1 MSFLK
6 KTLGIIALVVSL
18 SFGGVTNVRAQTLE
32 IVFVSSL
39 WGSAIGGVSG
49 VAVWALQDE
58 DDEDKF
64 FTKYAIKGMALGLF
78 AGMGV
83 GIFEAKSDDS
93 VFMSKDEPRGL
104 LHLDI
109 NSNILAIDPVKILP
123 RLNFE
128 PLKDSKEWQ
137 VNLMTA
143 SFWNKYEFDKS

>member
-1 MSFLK
+1 MNFLK
-6 KTLGIIALVVSL
+6 KALGIIALVVSL
-18 SFGGVTNVRAQTLE
+18 SFSGVTNIRAQTLE

-64 FTKYAIKGMALGLF
+64 FTNYAIKGMALGLF

-83 GIFEAKSDDS
+83 GIFEAKSDDG
-93 VFMSKDEPRGL
+93 VFMSKEEPRGL

-109 NSNILAIDPVKILP
+109 NSNILAIDPAKILP
-123 RLNFE
+123 KPNFE
-128 PLKDSKEWQ
+128 TIRDSIEWQ
-137 VNLMTA
+137 MDLMTA
-143 SFWNKYEFDKS
+143 SF

>member
-1 MSFLK
+1 MYFLK
-6 KTLGIIALVVSL
+6 RTIGIIALVGSL
-18 SFGGVTNVRAQTLE
+18 TFSVGTNVRAQTLE

-83 GIFEAKSDDS
+83 GIFEARSDDGI
-93 VFMSKDEPRGL
+93 FMSREEPRGL
-104 LHLDI
+104 IHLDI
-109 NSNILAIDPVKILP
+109 NSNLLAIEPAKILP
-123 RLNFE
+123 IPNFKISE
-128 PLKDSKEWQ
+128 NLTEWQ

-143 SFWNKYEFDKS
+143 NF

>member
-1 MSFLK
+1 MNFLK
-6 KTLGIIALVVSL
+6 VTLGIIALIGGL
-18 SFGGVTNVRAQTLE
+18 SFGGPTNARAQTLE

-83 GIFEAKSDDS
+83 GIFEARSDDGI
-93 VFMSKDEPRGL
+93 FMSRKKTRGL
-104 LHLDI
+104 LHLDV
-109 NSNILAIDPVKILP
+109 NSKILAIEPSKILP
-123 RLNFE
+123 LPNF
-128 PLKDSKEWQ
+128 DSSKNTPDWQ
-137 VNLMTA
+137 MNLMTA
-143 SFWNKYEFDKS
+143 TF

>member
-1 MSFLK
+1 MNFLK

-18 SFGGVTNVRAQTLE
+18 SFSGVTNVRAQTLE

-83 GIFEAKSDDS
+83 GIFEAKSEDS
-93 VFMSKDEPRGL
+93 IFMSKNEPRGF
-104 LHLDI
+104 LHLDM
-109 NSNILAIDPVKILP
+109 NSNILAIDPAKILP
-123 RLNFE
+123 RPNFE
-128 PLKDSKEWQ
+128 PLINSKEWQ
-137 VNLMTA
+137 IDLMTA
-143 SFWNKYEFDKS
+143 SF

>member
-6 KTLGIIALVVSL
+6 KTLGIVAIVGSLTFAGVSNL
-18 SFGGVTNVRAQTLE
+18 RAQTLE

-49 VAVWALQDE
+49 IAVWALQDE

-83 GIFEAKSDDS
+83 GIFEAKSDDGI
-93 VFMSKDEPRGL
+93 FMSKEFSRGL
-104 LHLDI
+104 FHLDV
-109 NSNILAIDPVKILP
+109 NSKILAIEPAKFIP
-123 RLNFE
+123 NPSFE
-128 PLKDSKEWQ
+128 SSKSSPEWQ
-137 VNLMTA
+137 LNLLSA
-143 SFWNKYEFDKS
+143 SF

>member
-1 MSFLK
+1 MNFLK
-6 KTLGIIALVVSL
+6 RTLGIIALVGML
-18 SFGGVTNVRAQTLE
+18 SFGGLTSARAQTLE

-83 GIFEAKSDDS
+83 GIFEAKSDDG
-93 VFMSKDEPRGL
+93 VFMSKEEPRGL

-123 RLNFE
+123 RPNFE
-128 PLKDSKEWQ
+128 TIKDSTEWQ
-137 VNLMTA
+137 MDLMTA
-143 SFWNKYEFDKS
+143 SF

>member
-1 MSFLK
+1 MNFLK
-6 KTLGIIALVVSL
+6 RITGIIALIVSL
-18 SFGGVTNVRAQTLE
+18 SFSGVSNVRAQTLE

-93 VFMSKDEPRGL
+93 IFMSKEEPKGL

-109 NSNILAIDPVKILP
+109 NSNILAIDPAKILP
-123 RLNFE
+123 RPNFKIIE
-128 PLKDSKEWQ
+128 SSSEWQ
-137 VNLMTA
+137 IDLMTA
-143 SFWNKYEFDKS
+143 SF

>member
-1 MSFLK
+1 MNFLK
-6 KTLGIIALVVSL
+6 RTLGIIALVGSL
-18 SFGGVTNVRAQTLE
+18 SFSGVTNVRAQTLE

-83 GIFEAKSDDS
+83 GIFEAKSDEGI
-93 VFMSKDEPRGL
+93 FMSNDEPKGL

-109 NSNILAIDPVKILP
+109 NSNILAIDPIKIMP
-123 RLNFE
+123 RPNFKIV
-128 PLKDSKEWQ
+128 KDSTEWKM
-137 VNLMTA
+137 NLMTA
-143 SFWNKYEFDKS
+143 SF

>member
-1 MSFLK
+1 MNFLK
-6 KTLGIIALVVSL
+6 RTLGIIALVGSL
-18 SFGGVTNVRAQTLE
+18 SFSGVTNVRAQTLE

-143 SFWNKYEFDKS
+143 SF

>member
-1 MSFLK
+1 MNFLK
-6 KTLGIIALVVSL
+6 RIIGIIAIVGSL
-18 SFGGVTNVRAQTLE
+18 SFSGVTNVRAQTLE

-143 SFWNKYEFDKS
+143 SF

>member
-1 MSFLK
+1 MNFLK
-6 KTLGIIALVVSL
+6 RTLGIIALVGSL
-18 SFGGVTNVRAQTLE
+18 SFSGVTNVRAQTLE

-83 GIFEAKSDDS
+83 GIFEAKSDEGI
-93 VFMSKDEPRGL
+93 FMSNDEPKGL

-109 NSNILAIDPVKILP
+109 NSNILAIDPIKIMP
-123 RLNFE
+123 RPNFKIV
-128 PLKDSKEWQ
+128 KDSTEWQ
-137 VNLMTA
+137 MNLMTA
-143 SFWNKYEFDKS
+143 SF